1 MGGERKTMRFRLII
15 LAILCLVL
23 TAPLH
28 AAELYSDVTL
38 PKDLRLQGKT
48 PSGLTARA
56 WSGRWTNPGSPPAE
70 GLNAILIFEKVAGKK
85 ATIIYAFGDS
95 PELKIKPGWARHKV
109 NLLSE
114 GKNVKFS
121 FTSKLRNVMDFEL
134 DGDKLKGS
142 LRGKQVKVEMTP
154 CELGKK

>member
-1 MGGERKTMRFRLII
+1 MKLKLMIV
-15 LAILCLVL
+15 AILCLVL
-23 TAPLH
+23 SAPLH

-56 WSGRWTNPGSPPAE
+56 WSGRWRNPASPPAE
-70 GLNAILIFEKVAGKK
+70 GLNAILIFEKVSGKK

-95 PELKIKPGWARHKV
+95 PELKIKPGWARYKV
-109 NLLSE
+109 DLLSE
-114 GKNVKFS
+114 GKKLKFS
-121 FTSKLRNVMDFEL
+121 FTSKLGNAMDFEL
-134 DGDKLKGS
+134 EGDKLQGS